1 MARRPKLTQEMVD
14 EAIRLKADGL
24 SNGDIICALGIHEST
39 FYRWIGDPKNR
50 LQRALSEGLKKEESA
65 FKRTL
70 LTTIRSAALARNQYW
85 TAAAWLLERKYPDEF
100 GKAERKGDDAKA
112 DAAHR
117 TGSAWWPSRCSR
129 RCRWTGS
136 ARGVPM
142 VDASSL
148 VIPAFHDVLGD
159 VMAHGHTH
167 YWLHGGRGSTK
178 SSFISVCIVLL
189 LLAHP
194 EANAVIV
201 RRFSNTLRD
210 SVFQQVT
217 WAIAELGIERW
228 FRARISPMEITYLPT
243 GQRIVF
249 RGADD
254 PLKLKGMKFTR
265 GYCAVTWFEEL
276 DQFDGI
282 DAVRSI
288 LNSLRRGGEDFWIFY
303 SYNPPRTLWSWVNR
317 EKLERERRSDTLVR
331 QSSYLDVIESHPE
344 WLGGPFVEEA
354 EYLREVDEQAW
365 RSEYLGEV
373 TGTGGSVFNNVV
385 SVRLSDAAC
394 RGFSRTRC
402 GVDWGWFPDPWRFV
416 RCGWEPGERR
426 LTIFGEL
433 SANRK
438 TPTETAALVAGALTY
453 ADAPGEDAYL
463 HDELI
468 WCDDTP
474 DGKQSMAVWRR
485 EAGRRVRPAR
495 KSNMPRLSYEWLAG
509 LREIVIDPERA
520 PLAYEE
526 FRLKE
531 YDRDRDGTWLDDIPD
546 GNDHSI
552 DAVRYA
558 MMDDVLRG

>member
-1 MARRPKLTQEMVD
+1 M
-14 EAIRLKADGL
+14 I
-24 SNGDIICALGIHEST
+24 
-39 FYRWIGDPKNR
+39 
-50 LQRALSEGLKKEESA
+50 
-65 FKRTL
+65 
-70 LTTIRSAALARNQYW
+70 SAA
-85 TAAAWLLERKYPDEF
+85 D
-100 GKAERKGDDAKA
+100 
-112 DAAHR
+112 
-117 TGSAWWPSRCSR
+117 C
-129 RCRWTGS
+129 
-136 ARGVPM
+136 
-142 VDASSL
+142 
-148 VIPAFHDVLGD
+148 VIPKFHDVLGD

-167 YWLHGGRGSTK
+167 YWMFGGRGSTK
-178 SSFISVCIVLL
+178 SSFISVAIVLV
-189 LLAHP
+189 LLANP
-194 EANAVIV
+194 EANAVVV

-210 SVFQQVT
+210 SVFQQLT
-217 WAIAELGIERW
+217 WAIAELGLEKW
-228 FRARISPMEITYLPT
+228 FTARVSPMELTYKPT

-254 PLKLKGMKFTR
+254 PLKLKGVKFTR
-265 GYCAVTWFEEL
+265 GYAAVTWFEEL

-317 EKLERERRSDTLVR
+317 EKLERERRADTLVR
-331 QSSYLDVIESHPE
+331 QSSYLDVVDSHPE

-354 EYLREVDEQAW
+354 EYLRSIDEMAW
-365 RSEYLGEV
+365 RSEYLGDV
-373 TGTGGSVFNNVV
+373 TGTGGSVFNNIQE
-385 SVRLSDAAC
+385 VRLSDAQC
-394 RGFSRTRC
+394 RGFSRIRN

-426 LTIFGEL
+426 LTIFEEL

-438 TPTETAALVAGALTY
+438 TPKETGQMVVDSLTF
-453 ADAPGEDAYL
+453 ADEPGRDAFL

-474 DGKQSMAVWRR
+474 DGKQSMAVYRR
-485 EAGRRVRPAR
+485 EFGLRARPAR
-495 KSNMPRLSYEWLAG
+495 KSNMRRLSYEWLAG
-509 LREIVIDPERA
+509 LREICIDPVRA

-531 YDRDRDGTWLDDIPD
+531 YLRDKDGTWVDEIPD

-558 MMDDVLRG
+558 VMDDVLRGYSC

>member
-1 MARRPKLTQEMVD
+1 
-14 EAIRLKADGL
+14 
-24 SNGDIICALGIHEST
+24 
-39 FYRWIGDPKNR
+39 
-50 LQRALSEGLKKEESA
+50 
-65 FKRTL
+65 
-70 LTTIRSAALARNQYW
+70 
-85 TAAAWLLERKYPDEF
+85 
-100 GKAERKGDDAKA
+100 
-112 DAAHR
+112 
-117 TGSAWWPSRCSR
+117 
-129 RCRWTGS
+129 
-136 ARGVPM
+136 M

-194 EANAVIV
+194 EANAVVV

-217 WAIAELGIERW
+217 WAIAELGLERW

-254 PLKLKGMKFTR
+254 PLKLKGVKFTR

-485 EAGRRVRPAR
+485 EAGLRVRPAR
-495 KSNMPRLSYEWLAG
+495 KSNMRRLSYEWLAG

>member
-1 MARRPKLTQEMVD
+1 
-14 EAIRLKADGL
+14 
-24 SNGDIICALGIHEST
+24 
-39 FYRWIGDPKNR
+39 
-50 LQRALSEGLKKEESA
+50 
-65 FKRTL
+65 
-70 LTTIRSAALARNQYW
+70 
-85 TAAAWLLERKYPDEF
+85 
-100 GKAERKGDDAKA
+100 
-112 DAAHR
+112 
-117 TGSAWWPSRCSR
+117 
-129 RCRWTGS
+129 
-136 ARGVPM
+136 M

-148 VIPAFHDVLGD
+148 VIPRFHDVLGD

-189 LLAHP
+189 LLLNP
-194 EANAVIV
+194 EANAVVV

-217 WAIAELGIERW
+217 WAIAKLGLERW

-249 RGADD
+249 READD
-254 PLKLKGMKFTR
+254 PLKLKGVKFTR

-317 EKLERERRSDTLVR
+317 EKLERERRADTLVR
-331 QSSYLDVIESHPE
+331 QSSYLDVVESHPE

-433 SANRK
+433 SANRR
-438 TPTETAALVAGALTY
+438 TPQGAAGAEEQHAAALVRVAGGAAGDPHRPGAGPFGLRGVPLEGVRARPRRHVARRHPGRQRPQHRRGALR
-453 ADAPGEDAYL
+453 
-463 HDELI
+463 
-468 WCDDTP
+468 DD
-474 DGKQSMAVWRR
+474 
-485 EAGRRVRPAR
+485 GRRAEGLATRTFF
-495 KSNMPRLSYEWLAG
+495 SPRIEKRNSA
-509 LREIVIDPERA
+509 A
-520 PLAYEE
+520 
-526 FRLKE
+526 
-531 YDRDRDGTWLDDIPD
+531 T
-546 GNDHSI
+546 
-552 DAVRYA
+552 
-558 MMDDVLRG
+558 

>member
-1 MARRPKLTQEMVD
+1 
-14 EAIRLKADGL
+14 
-24 SNGDIICALGIHEST
+24 
-39 FYRWIGDPKNR
+39 
-50 LQRALSEGLKKEESA
+50 
-65 FKRTL
+65 
-70 LTTIRSAALARNQYW
+70 
-85 TAAAWLLERKYPDEF
+85 
-100 GKAERKGDDAKA
+100 
-112 DAAHR
+112 
-117 TGSAWWPSRCSR
+117 
-129 RCRWTGS
+129 
-136 ARGVPM
+136 M

-148 VIPAFHDVLGD
+148 VIPRFHDVLGD

-167 YWLHGGRGSTK
+167 YCLHGGRGSTK
-178 SSFISVCIVLL
+178 SSFISVCVVLL

-194 EANAVIV
+194 EANAVVV

-210 SVFQQVT
+210 SVFSQMT
-217 WAIAELGIERW
+217 WAIAALGLDAW
-228 FRARISPMEITYLPT
+228 FRARISPMELTYLPT

-254 PLKLKGMKFTR
+254 PLKLKGVKFAR
-265 GYCAVTWFEEL
+265 GYAAVVWFEEL

-288 LNSLRRGGEDFWIFY
+288 LNSLRRGGDDFWIFY

-317 EKLERERRSDTLVR
+317 EELERERRSDTLVR
-331 QSSYLDVIESHPE
+331 QSSYLDVVESHPE
-344 WLGGPFVEEA
+344 WLGAPFIEEA
-354 EYLREVDEQAW
+354 EYLRSVDERAW

-385 SVRLSDAAC
+385 SARLSDAQC
-394 RGFSRTRC
+394 RGFSRTRN

-438 TPTETAALVAGALTY
+438 TPAETAALVTEALTY

-474 DGKQSMAVWRR
+474 DGKQSMVAWRR
-485 EAGRRVRPAR
+485 EAGLRVRPAR
-495 KSNMPRLSYEWLAG
+495 KSNMRRLSYEWLAG
-509 LREIVIDPERA
+509 LREILIDPERA